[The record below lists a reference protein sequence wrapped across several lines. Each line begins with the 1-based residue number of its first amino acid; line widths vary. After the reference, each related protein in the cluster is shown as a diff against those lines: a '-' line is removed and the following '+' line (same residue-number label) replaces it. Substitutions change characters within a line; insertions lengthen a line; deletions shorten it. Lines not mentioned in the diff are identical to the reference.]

1 MKTNLSAISIHHPMN
16 MTVLCSSS
24 SEENNKLIYNLI
36 FGSNFQGEQ
45 WKRVCCN
52 VELATCTI
60 YMACIGLMSHY
71 IAYRQFKPL
80 MLL

>member
-1 MKTNLSAISIHHPMN
+1 MKTNLSAIPIHHSLN

-52 VELATCTI
+52 VELASLYNLHGMNRIDVTLYCLQTI
-60 YMACIGLMSHY
+60 
-71 IAYRQFKPL
+71 
-80 MLL
+80 